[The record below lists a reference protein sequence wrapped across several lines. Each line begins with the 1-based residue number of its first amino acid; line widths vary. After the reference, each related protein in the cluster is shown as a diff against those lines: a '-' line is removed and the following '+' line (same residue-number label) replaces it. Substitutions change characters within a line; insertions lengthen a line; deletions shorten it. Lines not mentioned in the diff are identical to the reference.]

1 MATGTSWNNRF
12 VLRRRDERDPTHH
25 RVYKHADSADG
36 ITSADNYFATA
47 PARVPKSQYRVASVS
62 PPRCWQVSLE
72 SQPGTV
78 EMCVYQLKRVG

>member
-1 MATGTSWNNRF
+1 VATGTSWNNRF

-25 RVYKHADSADG
+25 RIYKSAEDAG
-36 ITSADNYFATA
+36 DITDVDNYFATA

-72 SQPGTV
+72 TS
-78 EMCVYQLKRVG
+78 